1 MKSIILLLI
10 ALISLPPA
18 AFADE
23 YTRSHKFNPIHIHRN
38 KLLLIASEIF
48 QYVETINADYG
59 TTEGYIELGYDD
71 NLTKLSLPIAEDAF
85 ERFPRSSYNGNISI
99 VAANGLVSK
108 LYFSFTDSFR
118 VVTVS
123 GKNLEQVAGV
133 LELIDE
139 KLSPY
144 EAYTGGQDFR
154 ITLCIIGMFLYWIA
168 ALPIWFALKVRNEPL
183 FLSISFFLL
192 AALISVPPWPT
203 IYPGFLAGVEISS
216 FLEGKT
222 GLSTLF
228 GLILALA
235 IPVVSLLYPSSKK
248 SKIPHKHL
256 QAEI

>member
-10 ALISLPPA
+10 AFISFPPA

-23 YTRSHKFNPIHIHRN
+23 YTRSHKFNPIHIDRN
-38 KLLLIASEIF
+38 KLLIVASEIF
-48 QYVETINADYG
+48 QYVKTINAEYG
-59 TTEGYIELGYDD
+59 TTEGYIELGHDD
-71 NLTKLSLPIAEDAF
+71 NLTKLNLPLAEEAF
-85 ERFPRSSYNGNISI
+85 ERFPRSSYNGNINIFS
-99 VAANGLVSK
+99 ANGPVSK

-123 GKNLEQVAGV
+123 GKNLEQLDGV
-133 LELIDE
+133 FRLIDE

-144 EAYTGGQDFR
+144 EAYAGGQDFR
-154 ITLCIIGMFLYWIA
+154 IILCIIGMFLYWIA
-168 ALPIWFALKVRNEPL
+168 ALPIWFALKVQNEPL
-183 FLSISFFLL
+183 FVSLSFFFL
-192 AALISVPPWPT
+192 AALIWLPPWST

-222 GLSTLF
+222 GLATLL

-248 SKIPHKHL
+248 SKTPYKNL
-256 QAEI
+256 PAEI